1 MPGPPLVS
9 ISGQVKISKAPMNAV
24 AEAMNV
30 AGDSSGSVIR
40 RNLENAL
47 APSIEAASY
56 RSAGMLCRPTRKMMK
71 VNPNLMSPSAVQ
83 FAFEQTHFI
92 RRAEHAIFRFR
103 RAAAF

>member
-1 MPGPPLVS
+1 MS

-71 VNPNLMSPSAVQ
+71 VNPIVAQTSTMTSEGSDQVPEASQFGGCTPSLV
-83 FAFEQTHFI
+83 
-92 RRAEHAIFRFR
+92 R
-103 RAAAF
+103 